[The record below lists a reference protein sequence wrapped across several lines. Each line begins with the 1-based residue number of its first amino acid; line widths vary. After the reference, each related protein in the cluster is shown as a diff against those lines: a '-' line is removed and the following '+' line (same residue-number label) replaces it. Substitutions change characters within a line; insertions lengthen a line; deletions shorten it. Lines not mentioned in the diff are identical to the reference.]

1 MIAWIGG
8 VCQISLTL
16 SNTSRLSLSSSVVT
30 RLSSPLTGRVE
41 TRNIHIDRR
50 HVKLWSAYPNKR
62 HRSHKIYTTQ
72 TLWKTSLATLARRVQ
87 CVLSALCVAS
97 ECVARAE
104 RGHHARLVLLV
115 PHGGNCDRPHM
126 RYG

>member
-41 TRNIHIDRR
+41 TRNVQLDRMSR
-50 HVKLWSAYPNKR
+50 QPSVSI
-62 HRSHKIYTTQ
+62 S
-72 TLWKTSLATLARRVQ
+72 
-87 CVLSALCVAS
+87 
-97 ECVARAE
+97 
-104 RGHHARLVLLV
+104 
-115 PHGGNCDRPHM
+115 
-126 RYG
+126 